1 MEPTSSATSSP
12 SDGPSSQAQL
22 QCRVEKLQDDLVSVT
37 FSGNWQHPHDEL
49 DSVVEQLSTAKTISL
64 AATDDFVWS
73 QQFAAKLYQL
83 VQNTIHD
90 DVAFNYDNLPKSLR
104 SLMRVALAVAPLKED
119 DDESSL
125 TTLRRQFFDFIERVG
140 CHTIYQVMFIG
151 DIALAT
157 GRLAIGK
164 SDFRV
169 REFTTAAAQS
179 GPNALGIICFTSL
192 LVGIILAYLGLV
204 QFKAFG
210 AQIYI
215 ANLVSIGMVR
225 EMGALITSIVMA
237 GRTGAAFAAQL
248 GTMKIR
254 EEIDALHTTGINTTD
269 YLVLPRLLALFITLP
284 MLALAANICGIFG
297 GLLVALAE
305 GLTARLYLSRVIS
318 VATLD
323 DLFIGMIKAF
333 TFAALVGVASCQ
345 SGMRCGNDAEA
356 VGDATTRAVV
366 LSIVYIIMADAVI
379 NILANLI

>member
-1 MEPTSSATSSP
+1 MEPTSSATPSP
-12 SDGPSSQAQL
+12 PDGPSSQAQL
-22 QCRVEKLQDDLVSVT
+22 QCRVEKQQDDLVSVT
-37 FSGNWQHPHDEL
+37 FSGNWQHPHSEL
-49 DSVVEQLSTAKTISL
+49 EDILEKLRAAKTISL
-64 AATDDFVWS
+64 SATDDFVWS

-83 VQNTIHD
+83 VQNTHD
-90 DVAFNYDNLPKSLR
+90 DAVFNYDNLPRSLR

-119 DDESSL
+119 DDVSSL
-125 TTLRRQFFDFIERVG
+125 TTLRRRFFDFIERVG

-151 DIALAT
+151 DVALAT

-164 SDFRV
+164 SDFRL
-169 REFTTAAAQS
+169 REFMTAASQS
-179 GPNALGIICFTSL
+179 GPNALGIVCFTSL

-269 YLVLPRLLALFITLP
+269 YLVLPRLLALFIMLP

-323 DLFIGMIKAF
+323 DFFIGMIKAF
-333 TFAALVGVASCQ
+333 TFAALIGVASCQ